1 MQSLRHSARPV
12 APQSPAVTADPVL
25 RACFDGVLDFGVT
38 RVTIADIARRAG
50 VSRMT
55 VYRRYDD
62 LPTLLSAV
70 LREELSHAL
79 ATIEA
84 ALPASLDARSRAGMA
99 VVGVTRAVGSHP
111 LLRRVLEVDPEALLP
126 LIVDRL
132 GSTQRLARE
141 HLATTLSGG
150 MAGRGGD
157 GSIREADPDLLAL
170 TLVVTAQSFVF
181 SGRVV
186 EATDPRAFDEL
197 RILVDAYLS
206 PDRIGT

>member
-1 MQSLRHSARPV
+1 MTPLRHNDAT
-12 APQSPAVTADPVL
+12 ATPQSRAVTDDPVL
-25 RACFDGVLDFGVT
+25 RACFECVLDFGVT

-55 VYRRYDD
+55 VYRRYAD
-62 LPTLLSAV
+62 LPSLLSTV

-79 ATIEA
+79 ATTEV
-84 ALPASLDARSRAGMA
+84 ALPASLDARARAGMA
-99 VVGVTRAVGSHP
+99 VVGVTRAVESHP
-111 LLRRVLEVDPEALLP
+111 LMRRVLEIDPEALLP
-126 LIVDRL
+126 LIVSRL

-141 HLATTLSGG
+141 HLAATLSAG
-150 MAGRGGD
+150 MADRGGD
-157 GSIREADPDLLAL
+157 GSIRAADPDLLAL

-197 RILVDAYLS
+197 RVLVDAYLS
-206 PDRIGT
+206 PDRTRP